1 MPAAGLPVAARAV
14 EVLLAVGHPEA
25 LRVQVPV
32 VRAFPEPAAAA
43 PVAAV
48 EADGTLEPLT
58 VAATVVQAVAAV
70 VQVEG
75 AEAADVP
82 ANQPKSLF
90 PVLRIFHRSSLQPSP
105 SLISAPAPV
114 TSRPSFPVISRRR
127 ARQRGSALL
136 LVMWLISML
145 SLLIY
150 STIRVISHDM
160 DITIS
165 QKKAFRARQLAEMG
179 LNIACNP
186 VVKETDTALL
196 NQIMGDGESFNVT
209 IRGEGGRFNVNSLLQ
224 ANDRTFFERAFELWG
239 LEKDAASYLTD
250 TLLDWTDQDEQKQLH
265 GMEKEDY
272 EALGYTGYPFDRPFY
287 SLDEM
292 LLVPGFDQVA
302 ANVPDW
308 RDYFTIYSGGKLD
321 LNAAEAKV
329 IALGIITSQSTAD
342 PVNDWEPALK
352 DATNFIQD
360 IRWGPDDIEFTEDDV
375 KLQDL
380 QQAYDALNLD
390 GSDPDVQA
398 HFGLND
404 ATVHIESVATVNDYR
419 KRVVLIVR
427 NRTQGSP
434 QILAREEVPLFQ

>member
-1 MPAAGLPVAARAV
+1 VAVVVKGVEAV
-14 EVLLAVGHPEA
+14 VLAV
-25 LRVQVPV
+25 V
-32 VRAFPEPAAAA
+32 
-43 PVAAV
+43 
-48 EADGTLEPLT
+48 
-58 VAATVVQAVAAV
+58 AVAVAV
-70 VQVEG
+70 L
-75 AEAADVP
+75 
-82 ANQPKSLF
+82 ANQP
-90 PVLRIFHRSSLQPSP
+90 PSNPAHLP
-105 SLISAPAPV
+105 SFSVQVSAFSILISAPVPV
-114 TSRPSFPVISRRR
+114 TSRPPFPVISRRR

-239 LEKDAASYLTD
+239 LEKDAANYLTD

-360 IRWGPDDIEFTEDDV
+360 IRWGADNIEFTEDDV

>member
-1 MPAAGLPVAARAV
+1 MG
-14 EVLLAVGHPEA
+14 
-25 LRVQVPV
+25 
-32 VRAFPEPAAAA
+32 AAAA
-43 PVAAV
+43 GVA
-48 EADGTLEPLT
+48 P
-58 VAATVVQAVAAV
+58 
-70 VQVEG
+70 G
-75 AEAADVP
+75 A
-82 ANQPKSLF
+82 
-90 PVLRIFHRSSLQPSP
+90 VLRADSEGVGQGPVNLKTHAPFPHFTASLLHHFSSP
-105 SLISAPAPV
+105 SVTTRFPSSTPPAGLAG
-114 TSRPSFPVISRRR
+114 TAIRR

-165 QKKAFRARQLAEMG
+165 QKKAFRARQLTEMG

-186 VVKETDTALL
+186 AVKDTDTALL
-196 NQIMGDGESFNVT
+196 NQTIAEGESFAVT
-209 IRGEGGRFNVNSLLQ
+209 IRGEGGRFNVNTLLQ

-239 LEKDAASYLTD
+239 LDKDAASALTD
-250 TLLDWTDQDEQKQLH
+250 TMLDWVDQDEQTQLH

-272 EALGYTGYPFDRPFY
+272 EKLNVFGYPFNRPFY

-292 LLVPGFDQVA
+292 LLVPGFDAIA
-302 ANVPDW
+302 ANVKDW

-321 LNAAEAKV
+321 LNAAEPKV
-329 IALGIITSQSTAD
+329 IALGIITSQATAD
-342 PVNDWEPALK
+342 PMNDWEPALK
-352 DATNFIQD
+352 DATNFVHD
-360 IRWGPDDIEFTEDDV
+360 VRWGPDGIEFTEDDV

-390 GSDPDVQA
+390 GQDPDVQA

-404 ATVHIESVATVNDYR
+404 TTVHIESVATVNDYR
-419 KRVVLIVR
+419 KRAVLIVR

-434 QILAREEVPLFQ
+434 QILSREEIPLFQ